1 MMAGLFLLYA
11 IVLGLIAAR
20 KRSWAMGL
28 IGLNIL
34 LCLAMLWQHATD
46 TLQINW

>member
-11 IVLGLIAAR
+11 LVLGLISAR
-20 KRSWAMGL
+20 KRKWAMML

-34 LCLAMLWQHATD
+34 LCLAMFWHHATD